1 MSMIQRKRKAKLL
14 LIIQYHAEALRLG
27 GKISANQQRFLDV
40 AAAHGKDLEPPGLLA
55 GKRV

>member
-1 MSMIQRKRKAKLL
+1 MIQRKRKAKLL

-40 AAAHGKDLEPPGLLA
+40 AAVHGKDLEPPGLLA
-55 GKRV
+55 GKRA